1 MSGGADVDADVSA
14 QTDPCCRH
22 TGTGDPDKQTTG
34 AGGQTQEPARRAGDT
49 HRRTCLRRP
58 PSCHHVSSA
67 RGEQGFHFART
78 L

>member
-49 HRRTCLRRP
+49 HRRTCLR
-58 PSCHHVSSA
+58 
-67 RGEQGFHFART
+67 
-78 L
+78 